1 MAQNSPRCVG
11 GLGSPDG
18 RSQLRV
24 RIWGGDGT
32 SHTIFGQWEKQ
43 HFQFGISGKKNE
55 DDLYLAPWM
64 VLHGFLQ
71 AEGRETRL
79 FRWGTRGE
87 WGLSGK
93 LSPCWS
99 ADGRRVALLFARG
112 GSGMRDW
119 GSVEA
124 IFRPTR
130 GPRIQVLLPGQG
142 TPPLTEVIAQLE
154 AQGFLLS
161 SVAKA
166 PVRRSSRTVVQYG
179 EGFEDVARRLARQLG
194 DGRALE
200 KLPHVENFDLV
211 IRLGA
216 AMPSLRP

>member
-1 MAQNSPRCVG
+1 
-11 GLGSPDG
+11 
-18 RSQLRV
+18 
-24 RIWGGDGT
+24 
-32 SHTIFGQWEKQ
+32 
-43 HFQFGISGKKNE
+43 
-55 DDLYLAPWM
+55 
-64 VLHGFLQ
+64 
-71 AEGRETRL
+71 
-79 FRWGTRGE
+79 
-87 WGLSGK
+87 
-93 LSPCWS
+93 
-99 ADGRRVALLFARG
+99 
-112 GSGMRDW
+112 MRDW

-130 GPRIQVLLPGQG
+130 GPRVQVLLPGQG
-142 TPPLTEVIAQLE
+142 TPPLTEVITQLE

-161 SVAKA
+161 AVAKA
-166 PVRRSSRTVVQYG
+166 PVRRPSRTVVQYG